1 MNSYL
6 LIDTALI
13 GTRAKKPWIKPKP
26 KMRQAW
32 IGAVYRNSAAHVS
45 PVVVDIARAIA
56 CDRVAEMMELMNSAE
71 KLCVSFIETELSF
84 EGLLSHLRQFIH
96 VCTDQGKE
104 LTLRFADGAVLP
116 ALASTMTAEQWA
128 ALTFPLVC
136 WKVHGRDGLVRTL
149 PRPTLSTLAQ
159 CPLEMS
165 DDQIA
170 ALKSAMA
177 VDQLLVNLRR
187 IRPGL
192 VSEYATAQAYEFA
205 AQARQMWHAAGQ
217 VDGIDLLLFIRG
229 VFDTDGRLL
238 RVPTLP
244 QALAQAD
251 LNLIRIDVQ
260 RMVKNQYK

>member
-13 GTRAKKPWIKPKP
+13 GTRAKRPWIKPKP
-26 KMRQAW
+26 KMRQPW
-32 IGAVYRNSAAHVS
+32 IDAVYRNSAAHVS

-56 CDRVAEMMELMNSAE
+56 FDRVAEMMELMNATGN
-71 KLCVSFIETELSF
+71 LCVSFIETELSL
-84 EGLLSHLRQFIH
+84 EGLISHLRQFIH

-104 LTLRFADGAVLP
+104 LTMRFADGAVLP
-116 ALASTMTAEQWA
+116 ALAETMTAEQWA
-128 ALTFPLVC
+128 ALTFPLVS

-149 PRPTLSTLAQ
+149 PRPTLSTLAK
-159 CPLEMS
+159 CPLTMS

-187 IRPGL
+187 MRPGL
-192 VSEYATAQAYEFA
+192 VSEYATLQAYEFA
-205 AQARQMWHAAGQ
+205 AQAHQMWHAAGQ
-217 VDGIDLLLFIRG
+217 VDGTDLLLFIRG
-229 VFDTDGRLL
+229 VFDTGGRLL

-244 QALAQAD
+244 QVLAQAD
-251 LNLIRIDVQ
+251 LNLIRIAME